1 MKKLITLIAFT
12 MSVGAFAQE
21 TRVLDGSTDFTV
33 SSARATLIR
42 TAQSEDK
49 FEVTF
54 TNIPMTR
61 SEAQYETVTRPGTC
75 YRTVYHTQTRTTCTN
90 GPRSPQNPSGRTC
103 HTGQVTT
110 SSQVP
115 YSCMV
120 TSSVYRGQLTIPYTA
135 SDKVKIKFKGLP
147 KLGGSETETFEVV
160 AFQKDQA
167 TSNVVYTITPTST
180 INGAAYA
187 VEKKGI
193 LGYDSYVIEPK

>member
-1 MKKLITLIAFT
+1 

-21 TRVLDGSTDFTV
+21 TKILDGSSDFFV
-33 SSARATLIR
+33 AGASATLVR
-42 TAQSEDK
+42 TAQSADK

-54 TNIPMTR
+54 QNIAMTR

-75 YRTVYHTQTRTTCTN
+75 YRPVQHTQTRTTCTN
-90 GPRSPQNPSGRTC
+90 GPRTPQNPSGRSC

-110 SSQVP
+110 TTQVP

-120 TSSVYRGQLTIPYTA
+120 TSTVYRGQLTIPYTG

-147 KLGGSETETFEVV
+147 NLGGSETETFDIV
-160 AFQKDQA
+160 AFQKDSSS
-167 TSNVVYTITPTST
+167 SNVIYTITPRST
-180 INGAAYA
+180 TNGAGYA